1 MLAFLDV
8 ANNQAVGSIG
18 KIVNGNPMARAVVAA
33 TPSDEGLADVWTL
46 VATSP
51 SNSSEYSI
59 TLTAPGLDA
68 ISIAFTTDGSATA
81 GELEA
86 GLAAAFNANPI
97 ASGLAVAVAGTDL
110 VITGRGKGADF
121 GFTISLDANPS
132 TALALTHTQTAAD
145 ADEISL
151 GRFVSL
157 TASAKYGPAA
167 GYPSLPSAGT
177 AVIVI
182 GHAAT
187 TDYAVRILYMVP
199 TGSAV
204 LGAITFSSGASA
216 SATATAAVTAFNTA
230 LSGVATAA
238 TSVAGSNVTLTL
250 TFLPGYTATSWAGVD
265 IVSGTGTLTPGAITA
280 EGALAELGVAIDP
293 GDLSPQTIG
302 GSADALRAG
311 SVISVLRAGSSQ
323 AVVVADPGA
332 AVTMGGRVYVE
343 TSGAN
348 AGRPYPSGG
357 ATRVLHP
364 SARWLRS
371 LGASLAIVEL

>member
-8 ANNQAVGSIG
+8 ANSQAVGTIG
-18 KIVNGNPMARAVVAA
+18 KIVNGNPMSRAVVGAV
-33 TPSDEGLADVWTL
+33 PSDEGLADVWTIA
-46 VATSP
+46 ATSP
-51 SNSSEYSI
+51 DSSAAYSI
-59 TLTAPGLDA
+59 RVEAAGLEAFDL
-68 ISIAFTTDGSATA
+68 AFTTDGSATA

-86 GLAAAFNANPI
+86 GLAAAWNASPI
-97 ASGLAVAVAGTDL
+97 ASGLAVAVAGSDL

-121 GFTISLDANPS
+121 AFTVSIVLNPS
-132 TALALTHTQTAAD
+132 SALAITHTQTAAD
-145 ADEISL
+145 ATAIQL
-151 GRFVSL
+151 GRFVALS
-157 TASAKYGPAA
+157 ASNKYGPAA

-177 AVIVI
+177 AVLTI

-187 TDYAVRILYMVP
+187 TDYSVRFIYMTP

-204 LGAITFSSGASA
+204 LAAVTFSSGGSA
-216 SATATAAVTAFNTA
+216 SATATAAAAAFNST

-250 TFLPGYTATSWAGVD
+250 SFLPGFAATSWAGLD
-265 IVSGTGTLTPGAITA
+265 IVSGTGTLTAGAFTAPGL
-280 EGALAELGVAIDP
+280 LAQLGVAIDP
-293 GDLSPQTIG
+293 GDLSPESIG

-311 SVISVLRAGSSQ
+311 SVISVLLAGSVQS
-323 AVVVADPGA
+323 VVVADPGA
-332 AVTMGGRVYVE
+332 SITLGARVYVE
-343 TSGAN
+343 TSGSN
-348 AGRPYPSGG
+348 VGRPYTTAS